1 MIQQIFTMNKKLLT
15 VCVLAIS
22 ICRVDLLYSQ
32 STKPE
37 SEWGA
42 YGRDAGGSRYS
53 DLDQVND
60 KNVTQLKPAW
70 VFHTGELK
78 TYEGT
83 EAISKAAFE
92 ATPLMI
98 GGTLYFSTPSCRVF
112 ALDAATGNQLW
123 LYDPK
128 VDLHKDYSEITSR
141 GVSAWPAPDANGN
154 NNAQI
159 IFIGTIDGRLI
170 ALNAKTGVPIPTF
183 GNKGT
188 VDIQK
193 GVGRGLSIT
202 SPAAIIGDK
211 VVIGSSMGDNQ
222 RFDDLK
228 GRVRAYNVHTG
239 ALSWQWDPIPIDST
253 DEAWNTW
260 QGQKAHQ
267 TGAANAWSII
277 SVDPASD
284 LVFVPTSSPSPDYYG
299 GERQGQNLYGNS
311 LVALEASTG
320 KMVWYFQVVHHD
332 LWDYDIAAQPMLIEI
347 EKEGKKIPAVAIG
360 TKMGH
365 VFILDRATGKSLFPI
380 EERPVPAS
388 KIAGEKAWPTQLF
401 PVLPAPLGLQR
412 VTTNEAWGVDDKDK
426 EAAASRISR
435 YKNDGI
441 FSPPSFEGT
450 IMTPGNVG
458 GIHWGGMCYDA
469 RQGLLITNINRLAA
483 IIRLLPRDEVKSL
496 EASHKELL
504 RAETGWQ
511 SGTPYVVKRD
521 YLFTEENGEFR
532 MQTAPPW
539 GTLLAIDL
547 KSGAKKWE
555 RPLGFM
561 MDPRKYPDTENW
573 GSINLGGAIVT
584 AGNLIFVAA
593 SLDGH
598 LRAFNSATGEAL
610 WQYLLPASAQA
621 TPMTYSVKG
630 KQYIV
635 IAAGGHGKVHT
646 RQGDNV
652 IAFALP

>member
-1 MIQQIFTMNKKLLT
+1 MKKKLFS
-15 VCVLAIS
+15 LAVFATA
-22 ICRVDLLYSQ
+22 ICYGDTLYSQ
-32 STKPE
+32 SSSATD
-37 SEWGA
+37 SEWVA

-53 DLDQVND
+53 NLQQVND

-70 VFHTGELK
+70 EFHTGELK

-83 EAISKAAFE
+83 EALSKAAFE

-98 GGTLYFSTPSCRVF
+98 GGTLYFSTASCRVF
-112 ALDAATGNQLW
+112 ALDAATGKQVW
-123 LYDPK
+123 MFDPK
-128 VDLHKDYSEITSR
+128 VDLKKDYSEVTSR
-141 GVSAWPAPDANGN
+141 GVSAWPASGANGKN
-154 NNAQI
+154 KAEI

-170 ALNAKTGVPIPTF
+170 ALNAKTGQPIPSF
-183 GNKGT
+183 GNNGT
-188 VDIQK
+188 VDFQE

-202 SPAAIIGDK
+202 SPAAVIGDK

-228 GRVRAYNVHTG
+228 GRVRAYDVHTG
-239 ALSWQWDPIPIDST
+239 KLSWQWDPIPIDST
-253 DEAWNTW
+253 DKAWNTW
-260 QGQKAHQ
+260 QGSKAHQ

-277 SVDPASD
+277 SVDPLRD

-299 GERQGQNLYGNS
+299 GERKGQNLYGNS
-311 LVALEASTG
+311 LVALNASTG
-320 KMVWYFQVVHHD
+320 KLVWYFQVVHHD
-332 LWDYDIAAQPMLIEI
+332 LWDYDIAAQPMLIDVER
-347 EKEGKKIPAVAIG
+347 EGKKVAAVAIG

-365 VFILDRATGKSLFPI
+365 VYILDRTIGKSVFPI

-388 KIAGEKAWPTQLF
+388 TIAGESAWPTQPF

-412 VTTNEAWGVDDKDK
+412 VTISDAWGLNDKEK
-426 EAAASRISR
+426 EAAVARISR
-435 YKNDGI
+435 FKNEGI

-450 IMTPGNVG
+450 LMTPGNVG

-469 RQGLLITNINRLAA
+469 QQGLLITNINRLAA
-483 IIRLLPRDEVKSL
+483 IIRLLPREEVKKL
-496 EASHKELL
+496 EAEQAELM

-521 YLFTEENGEFR
+521 YLFTGVDGEFR
-532 MQTAPPW
+532 MQTTPPW

-547 KSGAKKWE
+547 KTGAKKWE

-561 MDPRKYPDTENW
+561 MDPRKHPGAENW
-573 GSINLGGAIVT
+573 GSLNFGGATAT
-584 AGNLIFVAA
+584 AGNLTFVAA

-598 LRAFNSATGEAL
+598 LRAFKSSTGEAL
-610 WQYLLPASAQA
+610 WEYLLPASGQA

-646 RQGDNV
+646 KQGDSV